1 MFIAKNNNYL
11 KSLDL
16 SASGISGSIFKTLCL
31 PTLKTLYLDFCPK
44 LDSSKFGLENFH
56 KLKLLSL
63 YGSDIEM
70 DTKDSKTK
78 VIKTQ
83 ETESENQMRDF
94 AMKRGIRLNNWSIIK
109 KHLVKTQAPL
119 MLSQTYLTS
128 TL

>member
-11 KSLDL
+11 KTLDL
-16 SASGISGSIFKTLCL
+16 SASGISGSLFKTLCL
-31 PTLKTLYLDFCPK
+31 PYLKSLYLDFCPK
-44 LDSSKFGLENFH
+44 LDPSKFGLENFP

-63 YGSDIEM
+63 YGSEIEM
-70 DTKDSKTK
+70 DTNDSMIK
-78 VIKTQ
+78 VIKTK

-94 AMKRGIRLNNWSIIK
+94 AMRRGIRLNNWSITK
-109 KHLVKTQAPL
+109 KHLVKTQSPL

>member
-1 MFIAKNNNYL
+1 MFRSL
-11 KSLDL
+11 KS
-16 SASGISGSIFKTLCL
+16 
-31 PTLKTLYLDFCPK
+31 LYLDFCPK
-44 LDSSKFGLENFH
+44 LDPSKFGLENFP
-56 KLKLLSL
+56 KLNLLSL
-63 YGSDIEM
+63 YGSYIEI
-70 DTKDSKTK
+70 DTKDSKIK
-78 VIKTQ
+78 LIKTQ